1 MALSISW
8 AQSSD
13 AKTLIFTDTSTDDP
27 TGYTRTVQL
36 YDGINATG
44 TLIAALT
51 FAAEEDTVEYSITVD
66 KYYSAKILYLGG
78 ASLTPGLI
86 NFGTE
91 RFALNARDS
100 VLLKNCGGCKGKS
113 GSKVCEANAFIEG
126 AEDAVLFG
134 NSAKFN
140 SFISS
145 AYKLLT

>member
-1 MALSISW
+1 MALSQTA
-8 AQSSD
+8 AQSPD
-13 AKTLIFTDTSTDDP
+13 AKTLYLTDTSTDDP
-27 TGYTRTVQL
+27 TGYTRTFTL

-44 TLIAALT
+44 NLVATLIIPDG
-51 FAAEEDTVEYSITVD
+51 EDTVEYSVTQD
-66 KYYSAKILYLGG
+66 KYYSSRLTYTGG
-78 ASLTPGLI
+78 ATLTPSVI
-86 NFGTE
+86 NFGLE